1 MDTKWKKSKSVFSFM
16 AFATGLTVI
25 VTNLIPAAGMVSAFG
40 TDILE
45 GQSDYQESGDFRDL
59 ISGKLSELIG
69 VATAGKDDSGYVM
82 TGGSRNFRMSRLWN
96 RKRLS
101 WRILRNM
108 GLQQIF

>member
-69 VATAGKDDSGYVM
+69 VATAGKDDSGYVTDS
-82 TGGSRNFRMSRLWN
+82 TGAVYKFMDESYDRVGRGISE
-96 RKRLS
+96 
-101 WRILRNM
+101 
-108 GLQQIF
+108 